1 MIYALASLIT
11 FDKDPAMQSTWDR
24 IQRVFEIAGMT
35 LTELPHFSWH
45 VAEEY
50 DFERLGKRLD
60 QVVKN
65 LSPVNLHIA
74 GAGIFSGENPVIYL
88 PVTKTPRI
96 SAIHTEI
103 STWIRDYTSTTNP
116 NYDPDFWIPHITLSS
131 EGFNS
136 DGICQVISELAY
148 IPMNVG
154 FPVDHFAILYKNDT
168 SSGVRDVYRFG
179 NGSP

>member
-1 MIYALASLIT
+1 MINALASLIT
-11 FDKDPAMQSTWDR
+11 FESDPVMKSTWDR

-35 LTELPHFSWH
+35 LTDLPHFSWH

-50 DFERLGKRLD
+50 DFERLGNRLD
-60 QVVKN
+60 EVVKN

-96 SAIHTEI
+96 SAIHNSI
-103 STWIRDYTSTTNP
+103 SSWIGDFTSTTNP
-116 NYDPDFWIPHITLSS
+116 NYNPDIWIPHITLSS

-154 FPVDHFAILYKNDT
+154 LPIDHLAILFKNDN
-168 SSGVRDVYRFG
+168 SSGVHDVYRFG
-179 NGSP
+179 SGLS